1 MAENT
6 NNSQQQQIPPQLIMK
21 LKSQMQQKAQTN
33 TTKDENKKWATFTYH
48 SSKIRKITNHF
59 KHKT

>member
-21 LKSQMQQKAQTN
+21 LKAQMQKKTQTN
-33 TTKDENKKWATFTYH
+33 KTKDEKK
-48 SSKIRKITNHF
+48 KGLPLLITAQ
-59 KHKT
+59 KSGK